1 LSVLESPSYQGQIT
15 ATTNPKTPDTGGCDG
30 LPCTTCSTCSTSRV
44 NKTTG
49 QAEVITV
56 AGSGGGAATTP
67 SIGLQ
72 LNQPATTAPL
82 PPSPAPFGNGW
93 SRTAAPSLTMRGT
106 DPANPTSVSIVF
118 NASDTR
124 VYQNTSTSPGQPA
137 FSRATRQGST
147 DRFALE
153 GGNYV
158 FRTAAGDTLTFNGFG
173 ASIPAAARGQ
183 LVSRTDSSGNS
194 FDFSFNPDGSVARL
208 TSRVAGQATPVE
220 LQDYVYLPAT
230 DPNAGKVA
238 RIDIRRGDSTLVRT
252 TTFTYHDGT
261 TSFGALGD
269 LAGMEVRDAA
279 GALLDSSVYRYTI
292 AASGQS
298 LLQYSFD
305 TDAVRRATAAGIN
318 LATATNSAVAP
329 FATDF
334 FAYDSQNRVI
344 RHDVQ
349 GAGCSSCTGG
359 IGTFTYSYAQ
369 NPKPVL
375 GSNLDWRTKTTE
387 TRPDGTERIVYSNA
401 RTQPM
406 LEVIRTTEGGVT
418 KQQGTYTRYN
428 ARGQAIWQVSPESIN
443 LPANLAEIEQYPDLL
458 NEVAGNFQ
466 YISDSSGL
474 IEVTNYATATTATAT
489 TAGSVD
495 RFVSSTAVMRGD
507 RGMAVTQEAF
517 TYFVQSGGGSTVM
530 PLATRTTYPNTT
542 TSGAQTTSYAYT
554 FTAGTTQIVSQRT
567 TLPTVTTAQNGPGT
581 AVVVDRVFDA
591 AGREIWSRDGD
602 GFLRHTQYDVQTG
615 AVVKSIVDVNT
626 SRTSDF
632 DAQSLPSGW
641 ATPTGGG
648 LHLVTTHEVDS
659 LGRIT
664 KATDPR
670 GSITYTVYDDVNH
683 STRTYVG
690 WNATTRTPTG
700 PITVS
705 RRDLSGTYTE
715 SLTYSAVP
723 AVDAQ
728 GRPTGTEPITN
739 MQSLTRSLMNAAGQ
753 VIAVDRYT
761 NLDGLAYSTAT
772 ATLGLEGANY
782 LRTRY
787 AYNDQGQVERVQ
799 NPAGTITISTFDG
812 LGRLTGTYVGTDDS
826 TTNGFKWKPSNA
838 ASTSNMVQV
847 AAYEYDNGG
856 VGNGNLT
863 KSTHFPG
870 GGAAPRVVQNAYD
883 WRDRLVATKSGA
895 TGTLATED
903 PSVNRPLS
911 FTDYDNLGR
920 VTGRSVFDGDGI
932 WVIDAN
938 ADGVP
943 DKPAAGLLRSSQV
956 SLYDAQDRVFRT
968 QELFVDQ
975 TTGAVG
981 TPQLTTNMF
990 YDRRGNAPSR
1000 KAATTASAGSRQ
1012 ALRSATCQVPPG
1024 PMPPRSQRR

>member
-1 LSVLESPSYQGQIT
+1 MKPGSDFGFGSPESPVWAIAFEDWDDYDYNDWCWIVE
-15 ATTNPKTPDTGGCDG
+15 ATPIDPGEDDCPTTCDTGVHPATGILQVHAG
-30 LPCTTCSTCSTSRV
+30 VGAGQSLTHTSTS
-44 NKTTG
+44 T
-49 QAEVITV
+49 
-56 AGSGGGAATTP
+56 GGGPAAATFATP
-67 SIGLQ
+67 A
-72 LNQPATTAPL
+72 AT
-82 PPSPAPFGNGW
+82 SPAESWSPFGNGW
-93 SRTAAPSLTMRGT
+93 SAAGLPTLESIPQPTGAPAMMAVMFGSADQRVWQASGDSGSFTRARGLATADSFSASGGQYRYRTASGT
-106 DPANPTSVSIVF
+106 VF
-118 NASDTR
+118 
-124 VYQNTSTSPGQPA
+124 
-137 FSRATRQGST
+137 
-147 DRFALE
+147 
-153 GGNYV
+153 
-158 FRTAAGDTLTFNGFG
+158 TFNGFDE
-173 ASIPAAARGQ
+173 SIPEVNRGRVIAQ
-183 LVSRTDSSGNS
+183 GDASGNQTVYA
-194 FDFSFNPDGSVARL
+194 FNADGSIASV
-208 TSRVAGQATPVE
+208 TSFLAGQTTPVE
-220 LQDYVYLPAT
+220 IQDYVSLPAT

-238 RIDIRRGDSTLVRT
+238 RIDVRRGDGTLVRSVS
-252 TTFTYHDGT
+252 YAYYDGT
-261 TSFGALGD
+261 SAFGTLGD
-269 LAGMEVRDAA
+269 LASISVRDTA
-279 GALLDSSVYRYTI
+279 GALLDAQAYRYT
-292 AASGQS
+292 AGSRVLS
-298 LLQYSFD
+298 TFD
-305 TDAVRRATAAGIN
+305 TDAVRRATAAGID
-318 LATATNSAVAP
+318 LATASNTSVAP
-329 FATDF
+329 FATNVY
-334 FAYDSQNRVI
+334 AYDSQNRVI

-387 TRPDGTERIVYSNA
+387 ARPDGTERIVYSNA

-406 LEVIRTTEGGVT
+406 LEVIRTTDGGVT
-418 KQQGTYTRYN
+418 RQQGTYTRYD
-428 ARGQAIWQVSPESIN
+428 ARGQAIWQVSPEAIN
-443 LPANLAEIEQYPDLL
+443 LPANLADIEQYPDLL
-458 NEVAGNFQ
+458 NEVGGNFQ
-466 YISDSSGL
+466 YISDASGL

-489 TAGSVD
+489 LAGSVD

-507 RGMAVTQEAF
+507 RGTAVTQEAF
-517 TYFVQSGGGSTVM
+517 TYFVQSGGGSTVT

-542 TSGAQTTSYAYT
+542 TAGAQTTSYAYT

-728 GRPTGTEPITN
+728 GRPTGTEPITT

-761 NLDGLAYSTAT
+761 NLDGLTYSTTT
-772 ATLGLEGANY
+772 ATLGLEGMNY

-812 LGRLTGTYVGTDDS
+812 LARLTGTYVGTDDS
-826 TTNGFKWKPSNA
+826 TTNG
-838 ASTSNMVQV
+838 
-847 AAYEYDNGG
+847 
-856 VGNGNLT
+856 
-863 KSTHFPG
+863 
-870 GGAAPRVVQNAYD
+870 
-883 WRDRLVATKSGA
+883 
-895 TGTLATED
+895 
-903 PSVNRPLS
+903 
-911 FTDYDNLGR
+911 
-920 VTGRSVFDGDGI
+920 
-932 WVIDAN
+932 
-938 ADGVP
+938 
-943 DKPAAGLLRSSQV
+943 
-956 SLYDAQDRVFRT
+956 
-968 QELFVDQ
+968 
-975 TTGAVG
+975 
-981 TPQLTTNMF
+981 
-990 YDRRGNAPSR
+990 
-1000 KAATTASAGSRQ
+1000 
-1012 ALRSATCQVPPG
+1012 
-1024 PMPPRSQRR
+1024 